1 MPDILDTELREAL
14 GAEVPDGLAYREEYL
29 RQIRSRVAQRSH
41 RRAAMGVAAACI
53 VAASA
58 IALPQ
63 LLSPSGEEKQPDV
76 ATGGLQGEQQPAPW
90 SDVEVPDDR
99 EGDDWF
105 VVPGT
110 AYLVADGTAGTA
122 RWLATSSDLAADSHG
137 CIFVRSEALFR
148 SMQASC
154 FDTWRTGQTSRHFQF
169 VGDRDAQYAVI
180 AGAVSTDARSVTLTF
195 SDGRTTS
202 VAAVATPTS
211 GELRFFAVAVATPA
225 RLDTVLPID
234 AQGQVAPPP
243 PDLPWSVNCDEG
255 CPTQPAN

>member
-1 MPDILDTELREAL
+1 MPDILDAELREAL
-14 GAEVPDGLAYREEYL
+14 RAELPDGLAYREEYL
-29 RQIRSRVAQRSH
+29 RQIRSRVTERSH

-58 IALPQ
+58 IAVAQ
-63 LLSPSGEEKQPDV
+63 LVSPPGQEKQPDV
-76 ATGGLQGEQQPAPW
+76 ATGGPHGEQQPSPW

-99 EGDDWF
+99 EGEPF

-122 RWLATSSDLAADSHG
+122 RWLAASGDVADDSHG
-137 CIFVRSEALFR
+137 CIFVRSEALFG
-148 SMQASC
+148 SMQGGC
-154 FDTWRTGQTSRHFQF
+154 FDTWRTDQTARHFEF
-169 VGDRDAQYAVI
+169 TGDRDPRYAVI
-180 AGAVSTDARSVTLTF
+180 AGAVSTEARSVTLIF

-211 GELRFFAVAVATPA
+211 AELRFFAVAVATPA
-225 RLDTVLPID
+225 RLDTVHPID
-234 AQGQVAPPP
+234 AKGQVAPPP
-243 PDLPWSVNCDEG
+243 PNLPWSVNCDEG